1 MKNRK
6 ILIIKYQTLM
16 KKLLLLA
23 FVSVTMMAAVSCSKD
38 DDKSSASLVGTLWVA
53 DVNYTDVPMLG
64 SGSIEVQL
72 YFKNDSTCRID
83 ADLPATIQMAMSA
96 LGIGNLQPGDYP
108 YTFDGSK
115 VTLQVSS
122 GSTSLDYTGNTLVF
136 HIPDQYSIV
145 IPYLGGPDV
154 VFNKQ

>member
-72 YFKNDSTCRID
+72 YFKNESTCRID

-96 LGIGNLQPGDYP
+96 LGIGN
-108 YTFDGSK
+108 
-115 VTLQVSS
+115 LQVSS